1 MLAVDPSME
10 SERRRIAGHDVPSL
24 ERPEFID
31 LPQYTHRR
39 IMNARDPHSVVSGF
53 RVCTHVILPR
63 VLGYFTY
70 CGVAFVFSC
79 SVRWACFNTRVPLL
93 GVAVRRIVCAEPI
106 ERAAGLFMTVR
117 VR

>member
-93 GVAVRRIVCAEPI
+93 GVAVR
-106 ERAAGLFMTVR
+106 
-117 VR
+117 